1 MKPQF
6 RAILE
11 RRFLA
16 WSSGRAR
23 SAFVAA
29 SLLGL
34 LVMAESASAQCYGG
48 AISISAVSGNNQ
60 TGALNTPL
68 PSPLVV
74 QVTEEAAAGRIPCP
88 GVGVVWAVTSGS
100 GTLAVSQNATDSKG
114 EASNRLT
121 IGNTPSPITVMAT
134 IPGGA
139 AVAFT
144 ANTTSVAAGLG
155 TIATLPSVA
164 VVSATRQTTNIGV
177 RLASLR
183 GGGPQFQVNVSGL
196 FPKDTGE
203 PGSAGLAES
212 LLPVGVGDGM
222 GGRLGLFLNGQG
234 NFGRQ
239 DAIGDEQGFD
249 FHTAGFTLGSDYR
262 VTNNFILGGAVG
274 YLSAG
279 SKVDHDAADL
289 SAQGFTLS
297 AFATYY
303 LGKMFWLDGI
313 FTYGWNWYDTERQ
326 TTAGTVR
333 GSPDGTQL
341 AVSASTGADFAFGR
355 LTVGPYGRLDY
366 VRIEVDSF
374 REQGDST
381 QTLNVG
387 SQEVT
392 SLTTALGAQA
402 SYAFSTPYG
411 VLLPIVRAEWQHEF
425 EDDPTSV
432 VGSLTSDPT
441 STFTVV
447 TTVPDRDYFRLGIGL
462 SATFRRGVSAFLYS
476 DAVVGRD
483 SFTNY
488 GFTGGI
494 RLEF

>member
-1 MKPQF
+1 MF
-6 RAILE
+6 T
-11 RRFLA
+11 
-16 WSSGRAR
+16 
-23 SAFVAA
+23 
-29 SLLGL
+29 
-34 LVMAESASAQCYGG
+34 ASA
-48 AISISAVSGNNQ
+48 
-60 TGALNTPL
+60 T
-68 PSPLVV
+68 
-74 QVTEEAAAGRIPCP
+74 AAP
-88 GVGVVWAVTSGS
+88 
-100 GTLAVSQNATDSKG
+100 
-114 EASNRLT
+114 
-121 IGNTPSPITVMAT
+121 
-134 IPGGA
+134 
-139 AVAFT
+139 
-144 ANTTSVAAGLG
+144 TSVATGLG

-164 VVSATRQTTNIGV
+164 VVSATRQTSNIGV

-183 GGGPQFQVNVSGL
+183 RGGPQLDVSVSGL
-196 FPKDTGE
+196 FFKDTGE
-203 PGSAGLAES
+203 PVSAGLVES
-212 LLPVGVGDGM
+212 LLPGGVGDGI
-222 GGRLGLFLNGQG
+222 GKRLGLFLNGQG

-239 DAIGDEQGFD
+239 DAVGDEQGFD

-262 VTNNFILGGAVG
+262 VTNNFILGGAIG

-289 SAQGFTLS
+289 GAQGFTLS

-303 LGKMFWLDGI
+303 LGKMFYVDGI
-313 FTYGWNWYDTERQ
+313 ATYGWNWYDTERQ
-326 TTAGTVR
+326 TTTGTVR

-341 AVSASTGADFAFGR
+341 ALSASAGADFAFGR
-355 LTVGPYGRLDY
+355 LTVGPYGRVDY

-374 REQGDST
+374 REHGDPA

-402 SYAFSTPYG
+402 SYAFSTPFG
-411 VLLPIVRAEWQHEF
+411 VLLPTVRAEWQHEF

-432 VGSLTSDPT
+432 VGSLASDPN

-447 TTVPDRDYFRLGIGL
+447 TQVPDRDYFRLGIGL
-462 SATFRRGVSAFLYS
+462 TATFRRGVSAFLYS